1 MTIPDEY
8 LGLFFC
14 LYRVDILNY
23 HVLPN
28 VICSGVISTREAKAR
43 NQLKSYYD
51 QYLSLNKV
59 VHQVHF

>member
-1 MTIPDEY
+1 M
-8 LGLFFC
+8 
-14 LYRVDILNY
+14 DILNF

-51 QYLSLNKV
+51 QYLSLTKV
-59 VHQVHF
+59 LTFMKLSA